1 MPNDIRMILSL
12 CILFAISTGVLGEL
26 ESRDK
31 RVLGVSKVGADSI
44 DLRDQLRL
52 DINKLKASD
61 GERRAKVI
69 TCADRSNLRH

>member
-12 CILFAISTGVLGEL
+12 CILFATSTGVLGEL

-31 RVLGVSKVGADSI
+31 RVLGVSKVGTDSI

-52 DINKLKASD
+52 DINKLQASD
-61 GERRAKVI
+61 GERRAEVLTEYEI
-69 TCADRSNLRH
+69 EENY